1 MQVKDSAEQLA
12 VKKAAHL
19 AASCWKNFAV
29 SEIEGK
35 RVKLNL
41 WSPEIFGCVTA
52 KDCINSQIPADAG
65 GTTHW
70 RAWWLTGARRK
81 RPLQA

>member
-29 SEIEGK
+29 GEIEGK
-35 RVKLNL
+35 RMKLKL
-41 WSPEIFGCVTA
+41 W
-52 KDCINSQIPADAG
+52 IPGVLAV
-65 GTTHW
+65 
-70 RAWWLTGARRK
+70 
-81 RPLQA
+81 

>member
-1 MQVKDSAEQLA
+1 MSHSEQCLLAGFAQAKDPAEQLA

-35 RVKLNL
+35 RRVLPN
-41 WSPEIFGCVTA
+41 A
-52 KDCINSQIPADAG
+52 
-65 GTTHW
+65 
-70 RAWWLTGARRK
+70 
-81 RPLQA
+81 